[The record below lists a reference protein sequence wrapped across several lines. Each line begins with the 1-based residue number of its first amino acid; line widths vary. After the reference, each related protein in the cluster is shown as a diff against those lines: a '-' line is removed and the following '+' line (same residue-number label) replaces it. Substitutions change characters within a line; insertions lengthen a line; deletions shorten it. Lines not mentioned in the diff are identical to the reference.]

1 MADIGSE
8 GYFRALCPHRITG
21 LALNAV
27 TSSAVISNKQGR
39 GATEMDELHK
49 SWLWFFV
56 LGIITLVL
64 GTLAV
69 VVSFG
74 SSLAFEVW
82 IGMIFVVVGV
92 VQAVDSFWP
101 RRWPGF
107 FFELFGG
114 VYYLLV
120 GLMLLANPNS
130 GVVMFT
136 LLLALLLIM
145 QGMVQFGLA
154 SELQPGLSRAWMF
167 ASGTAAVL
175 LGVVI
180 WVRWPSNAS
189 WLVGLLVGVHL
200 LLRGWSVVV
209 LALSTRRLTQ
219 IELLRLKQKLV

>member
-1 MADIGSE
+1 MVDIGSE
-8 GYFRALCPHRITG
+8 VYFRALYPGRITG
-21 LALNAV
+21 LVLRAGRP
-27 TSSAVISNKQGR
+27 SATISNKHVR
-39 GATEMDELHK
+39 GATEMDGLHK
-49 SWLWFFV
+49 NWLWFFV
-56 LGIITLVL
+56 LGIVTLAL

-69 VVSFG
+69 FASFG

-154 SELQPGLSRAWMF
+154 SELQPRPKAWMF

-175 LGVVI
+175 LGVLI
-180 WVRWPSNAS
+180 WMQWPSNAF

-209 LALSTRRLTQ
+209 LALSTRRLSQ
-219 IELLRLKQKLV
+219 IELLRLK